1 MLLKYNFVTTQIISI
16 KKSSM
21 FGWGYHYFMELLE
34 VMYIVND
41 KEYKQN
47 INVSRKSPFYH
58 LYCDSMKKFI
68 DIKEYNFQIYVYKKF
83 PKLIIENQDRLVINL
98 VVGTISTLVG
108 IILLIV

>member
-1 MLLKYNFVTTQIISI
+1 MVLLVVMYFVFVIDYIQIIYLSTN
-16 KKSSM
+16 SP
-21 FGWGYHYFMELLE
+21 
-34 VMYIVND
+34 
-41 KEYKQN
+41 YK
-47 INVSRKSPFYH
+47 H